1 MQADETRERS
11 FRYKSQMQRKR
22 YAGHLRA
29 ILADDD
35 QPRRE
40 EQLLVGIWQLLLDIR
55 DRLPAPS
62 EESGVSEEADTL
74 ED

>member
-1 MQADETRERS
+1 MHPDETKERA
-11 FRYKSQMQRKR
+11 FRYKSQMARKR
-22 YAGHLRA
+22 YSSHLRA
-29 ILADDD
+29 ILEDDD

-55 DRLPAPS
+55 DRLPEPPEEPDAP
-62 EESGVSEEADTL
+62 